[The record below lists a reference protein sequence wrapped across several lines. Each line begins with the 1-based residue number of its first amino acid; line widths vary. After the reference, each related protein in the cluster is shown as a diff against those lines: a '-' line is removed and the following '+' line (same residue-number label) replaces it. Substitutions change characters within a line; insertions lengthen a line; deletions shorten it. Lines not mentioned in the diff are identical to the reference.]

1 MGVVH
6 HPRMRQLLLP
16 LLLFSLAV
24 CEGRDVGE
32 SCLRDTV
39 ETFTENE
46 TIVLRAEGDTT
57 GWGCSF
63 EINISGEECCYVEE
77 KREERRGEKL
87 CKESEQPKVCR
98 QSRSGKYK
106 VEEDG
111 QGCTLTL
118 PEARTNDT
126 GVYRVKFPMDKV
138 NPERRIQVYVQKAVQ
153 ESFIAF
159 GVTLAVLIP
168 LIIFTLYHH
177 IVTPF
182 QEKRRKDQRI
192 KDEEVFKK
200 LKNEDEEGYKNALN
214 GRHILELQDSELNNI
229 YHLASAASW
238 SDKMTSIVL
247 RNQPDVNL
255 EAHNAD
261 EEAPIEKE
269 LLPSKSIFSD
279 LKPLD
284 NSTLRECLRS
294 CVWPFKLP
302 VLNQDL
308 NSSNIDGDTPLMI
321 AAGAGQSVKVEAL
334 LQHETVNIDATNN
347 KGDTALQKALLGYI
361 TSEEKKGKYCD
372 IIQKIKG
379 QEGTD
384 LVASLLAEESL
395 DIARLLAEEKHK
407 EGKREFALFQIAVK
421 LGKRDIVDFLRS
433 HDNSWKE
440 TENEALKTVY
450 LAAAAGHQEIFETL
464 INDAN
469 LNRENYIRDCLLR
482 AVRDISAVEN
492 ICKLQ
497 GTDIQYP
504 SIVGWL
510 LRAVTENDLCTVE
523 RICQLDSKNFPV
535 SKDDRST
542 AS

>member
-77 KREERRGEKL
+77 KREESRGEKL

-168 LIIFTLYHH
+168 LILFTLYHH
-177 IVTPF
+177 IVTPL

-200 LKNEDEEGYKNALN
+200 LEDEDEDGYKNALN
-214 GRHILELQDSELNNI
+214 GRHILELQDSALNNI
-229 YHLASAASW
+229 YPLASAASW
-238 SDKMTSIVL
+238 SDEMARIVL

-255 EAHNAD
+255 EGD
-261 EEAPIEKE
+261 EEAPVEVE
-269 LLPSKSIFSD
+269 LLSSKSIFRD

-284 NSTLRECLRS
+284 KCTLRECLCSYVR
-294 CVWPFKLP
+294 PFKLP
-302 VLNQDL
+302 VLHQDL
-308 NSSNIDGDTPLMI
+308 NSSNIDGNTPLMI
-321 AAGAGQSVKVEAL
+321 
-334 LQHETVNIDATNN
+334 
-347 KGDTALQKALLGYI
+347 ALLGYI
-361 TSEEKKGKYCD
+361 TSEEKKGKYWD
-372 IIQKIKG
+372 IIQKIKFNQIPSD

-384 LVASLLAEESL
+384 LSALNISNLLANESL
-395 DIARLLAEEKHK
+395 DSIVSRLLAEEKHK
-407 EGKREFALFQIAVK
+407 EGKRESAFQIAVK
-421 LGKRDIVDFLRS
+421 LGNKDIVDFLKS

-440 TENEALKTVY
+440 TEKEALRTVY
-450 LAAAAGHQEIFETL
+450 LAAKAGHQEIFETL
-464 INDAN
+464 IDDAYLKFKHN
-469 LNRENYIRDCLLR
+469 LNRENYISNCLLR
-482 AVRDISAVEN
+482 AVRESDISAVEN

-497 GTDIQYP
+497 GTDNVTDIQYQYKKQK
-504 SIVGWL
+504 I
-510 LRAVTENDLCTVE
+510 
-523 RICQLDSKNFPV
+523 
-535 SKDDRST
+535 DDKMNK
-542 AS
+542 AQKIKKEL